1 MHIEYVSVQ
10 INGDKT
16 RAENQGYTAL
26 GSIEGVYYLN
36 SEQYNDFCKEYGFDS
51 SKAKLVQG
59 EKNASANTLT
69 YTWDYNGKKYK
80 MLIQQLMMIIV
91 LM

>member
-59 EKNASANTLT
+59 EK
-69 YTWDYNGKKYK
+69 
-80 MLIQQLMMIIV
+80 MLLLIHLHIHGIIMV
-91 LM
+91 RSIKCAK